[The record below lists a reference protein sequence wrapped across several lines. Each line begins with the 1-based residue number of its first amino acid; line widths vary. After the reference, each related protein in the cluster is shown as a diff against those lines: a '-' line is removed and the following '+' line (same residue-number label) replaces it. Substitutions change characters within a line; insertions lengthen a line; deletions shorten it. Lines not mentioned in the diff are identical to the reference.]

1 MPVTLRELVE
11 PVATAVLVMEMKR
24 VTVGDLQA
32 SSAPGAPGNPL
43 AAVGEA
49 MGLVPNVARLLDAAR
64 RADVRVVHCTAAFR
78 ADGAAPAP
86 TPILASAVKHR
97 GRLLLGSP
105 EAEPALELGRSPDDL
120 HSVRLHGVA
129 AFVGTELDAML
140 RNLDVRNVVLV
151 GGSVNLGIV
160 GTAIEAVDL
169 GYRVV
174 VPRDGVVGH
183 PAEYADAVL
192 VHTMPL
198 VATVTDID
206 SVCAVGNGLSAC
218 MMTRPRCVA

>member
-1 MPVTLRELVE
+1 M
-11 PVATAVLVMEMKR
+11 
-24 VTVGDLQA
+24 
-32 SSAPGAPGNPL
+32 
-43 AAVGEA
+43 
-49 MGLVPNVARLLDAAR
+49 PNVARLLDAAP
-64 RADVRVVHCTAAFR
+64 ALTCASCTARPPSAPT
-78 ADGAAPAP
+78 APAPAP

>member
-1 MPVTLRELVE
+1 MPITLQELVA
-11 PVATAVLVMEMKR
+11 PATTAIVVMEMKR

-43 AAVGEA
+43 AQVGEA
-49 MGLVPNVARLLDAAR
+49 MGLVPNVARLLDAG
-64 RADVRVVHCTAAFR
+64 RAAGVRVVHCTAAFR
-78 ADGAAPAP
+78 EDGAGSGTNA
-86 TPILASAVKHR
+86 PILASAWKHR

-105 EAEPALELGRSPDDL
+105 EAEPALELGMTPEDL

-129 AFVGTELDAML
+129 AFVGTELDAIL
-140 RNLDVRNVVLV
+140 RNLGVRTIVLV

-174 VPRDGVVGH
+174 VPRDGVVGY
-183 PAEYADAVL
+183 PVDYSDAVL
-192 VHTMPL
+192 EHTMPL
-198 VATVTDID
+198 VATVTEID
-206 SVCAVGNGLSAC
+206 AVRAAWDH
-218 MMTRPRCVA
+218 R

>member
-1 MPVTLRELVE
+1 M
-11 PVATAVLVMEMKR
+11 
-24 VTVGDLQA
+24 
-32 SSAPGAPGNPL
+32 
-43 AAVGEA
+43 
-49 MGLVPNVARLLDAAR
+49 PNVARLLDAAR

-78 ADGAAPAP
+78 ADGAGSGTNADPRERGEAPRAP
-86 TPILASAVKHR
+86 PPRVAR
-97 GRLLLGSP
+97 GG
-105 EAEPALELGRSPDDL
+105 AALELGRSPDDL

-198 VATVTDID
+198 VATVTDVD
-206 SVCAVGNGLSAC
+206 SVCAQWATG
-218 MMTRPRCVA
+218 